1 MKLYFV
7 VKLGINLGQ
16 KHSRSWGICIQG
28 NQSQKGASLQAVKEA
43 IFIQI
48 CDKWGHMPPIPS
60 VPTSISLDFSEY
72 IINTLQT
79 GKFVFCTR
87 KIFSPS
93 NLRTL
98 KNRPHIFSPSEEV
111 YFSSISFKFCALD
124 WALRAWQFACARKI
138 FSAHYILSSLE
149 YTVVYS
155 C

>member
-7 VKLGINLGQ
+7 VKLGINLGE

-28 NQSQKGASLQAVKEA
+28 SHCQKGASLQAVKEA

-60 VPTSISLDFSEY
+60 VPTSISLDFSEILSIHSRLESLFSARGRY
-72 IINTLQT
+72 
-79 GKFVFCTR
+79 
-87 KIFSPS
+87 FSPS

-111 YFSSISFKFCALD
+111 YFSSISFKSCALD
-124 WALRAWQFACARKI
+124 WALI